1 MGNITV
7 SQVFLKHKAGEVYLH
22 AHRHIFCTYWIAWF
36 ESSQS
41 NRRQRARRRAGMC
54 NIKLMLNSHF
64 SNFLLNRTYR
74 VHYLAHRVMHT
85 CRNVHTGLVCHL
97 FLTSDGFVL
106 KHLKLKKAELNLLI
120 SAITD
125 HLDKN
130 IHPQNSAD
138 CSVECNLLIG

>member
-1 MGNITV
+1 
-7 SQVFLKHKAGEVYLH
+7 
-22 AHRHIFCTYWIAWF
+22 
-36 ESSQS
+36 
-41 NRRQRARRRAGMC
+41 MC

-64 SNFLLNRTYR
+64 SNFLLNLTYR
-74 VHYLAHRVMHT
+74 VHYLPHRVMHT

-138 CSVECNLLIG
+138 CFVECNLLIG